1 MNTYTAKTLEE
12 ALKLASEKEGCT
24 VEELNYQ
31 VVEEKKGLF
40 SKKVVIETYGII
52 DVITFS
58 KEYLLNI
65 ISNYDLEGTVVEK
78 FENGIIHLTIDTNHN
93 SILIGKNGKTLQALN
108 DVCRYAVAAKFKKHY
123 RILLDINSYKNE
135 YIAKSLFHRNY
146 IIKEIAPL
154 LEGAGFKQVYDFL
167 IDSTEIDDDDYDGK
181 RDISLGYVYHKSRH
195 TINLY
200 TDFITQKLM
209 VVSNDFVYKGDV
221 VDNICKIEESVEFDK
236 LKNK

>member
-24 VEELNYQ
+24 IDELNYQ

-93 SILIGKNGKTLQALN
+93 SILIGKNGKTLQSLN
-108 DVCRYAVAAKFKKHY
+108 ELTRIAVSNHFKHRY
-123 RILLDINSYKNE
+123 RILIDINGYKDDK
-135 YIAKSLFHRNY
+135 YDRLAKMSRRIAHEVQKTHMTVTLDPMPADERR
-146 IIKEIAPL
+146 IIHNTLTNMPHIKTEST
-154 LEGAGFKQVYDFL
+154 GSGKQRQ
-167 IDSTEIDDDDYDGK
+167 IQI
-181 RDISLGYVYHKSRH
+181 IYV
-195 TINLY
+195 
-200 TDFITQKLM
+200 D
-209 VVSNDFVYKGDV
+209 
-221 VDNICKIEESVEFDK
+221 
-236 LKNK
+236 